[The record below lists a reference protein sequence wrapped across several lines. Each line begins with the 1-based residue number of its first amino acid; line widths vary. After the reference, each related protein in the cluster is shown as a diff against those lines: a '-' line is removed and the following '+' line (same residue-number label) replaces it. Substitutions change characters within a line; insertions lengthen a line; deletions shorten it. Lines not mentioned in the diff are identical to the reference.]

1 MLSPN
6 LDHLSDSEAGHR
18 LGGTSADL
26 MHFIAILNLVYKD
39 RLLPWLGATP
49 RQNIWGSKFVGLKYI
64 YKKEIFLSFNFE
76 L

>member
-39 RLLPWLGATP
+39 RLLP
-49 RQNIWGSKFVGLKYI
+49 
-64 YKKEIFLSFNFE
+64 
-76 L
+76 